1 MGHDDPILVGQNRRL
16 IRCREPSPALQAL
29 HHGLRLVGAD
39 AQGLAALAMA
49 VASGLTLPE
58 DVLALFAALLLLLRR
73 LIIGCPFNRFKRGFC
88 ARLDGLFL
96 EQIVVEKSRFNGRP
110 VSGYTRAAGPTGFQY
125 RARERFKNPL
135 GQRVLVQYDEATN

>member
-1 MGHDDPILVGQNRRL
+1 MGHDDPIFVGQNRRL

-58 DVLALFAALLLLLRR
+58 DFLALFAALLLLLHG
-73 LIIGCPFNRFKRGFC
+73 LIIGCPLNRFDSGFC
-88 ARLDGLFL
+88 ARLDGLFP
-96 EQIVVEKSRFNGRP
+96 EQIVVRASRFNDSAVTGQ
-110 VSGYTRAAGPTGFQY
+110 TRAVRTTGFQY
-125 RARERFKNPL
+125 RARERFKKIL
-135 GQRVLVQYDEATN
+135 

>member
-1 MGHDDPILVGQNRRL
+1 MGHDYPIFVGQNRRL

-58 DVLALFAALLLLLRR
+58 DVLALFAALLLQLRR
-73 LIIGCPFNRFKRGFC
+73 LIIGGTFNRFTRGFC
-88 ARLDGLFL
+88 ARLDSLFP
-96 EQIVVEKSRFNGRP
+96 EQTVVRASRFND
-110 VSGYTRAAGPTGFQY
+110 RAVTG
-125 RARERFKNPL
+125 
-135 GQRVLVQYDEATN
+135 